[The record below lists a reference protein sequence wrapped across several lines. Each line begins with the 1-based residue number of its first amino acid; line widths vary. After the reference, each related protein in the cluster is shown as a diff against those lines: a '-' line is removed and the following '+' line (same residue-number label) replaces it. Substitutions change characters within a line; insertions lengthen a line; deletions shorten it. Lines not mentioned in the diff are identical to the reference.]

1 MIRSVLSLS
10 FIVLRQSI
18 MLKDKVN
25 KKDWEFF
32 RKIKFLSKE
41 LMRTIETKSKLTI
54 EACHDP
60 EGQCN

>member
-54 EACHDP
+54 EALNNRP
-60 EGQCN
+60 SKKN